1 MAIFPE
7 EMAMTKKTQA
17 TDRERRWRETFE
29 RFARSGLN
37 VRAFCR
43 QESLPE
49 SAFYFWRRELARR
62 DGEIPGQ
69 PKSRRPRTPR
79 RQAKL
84 PEFLPVQVIGPSA
97 PSTGLA
103 LELAGGYVL
112 RLPESISAVRLA
124 EIVAALTSRS
134 AP

>member
-62 DGEIPGQ
+62 DDERPGQ
-69 PKSRRPRTPR
+69 PKSRRPRTSR
-79 RQAKL
+79 CQAKL
-84 PEFLPVQVIGPSA
+84 PEFLPVQVTGPSTLL
-97 PSTGLA
+97 TGLA
-103 LELAGGYVL
+103 LELAGGCVL
-112 RLPESISAVRLA
+112 RLPESSSIARLA
-124 EIVAALTSRS
+124 EIVAALTARP

>member
-62 DGEIPGQ
+62 DGERPSQ
-69 PKSRRPRTPR
+69 PKSRPYSHAIGAVCR
-79 RQAKL
+79 KL
-84 PEFLPVQVIGPSA
+84 IQVIYG
-97 PSTGLA
+97 
-103 LELAGGYVL
+103 VL
-112 RLPESISAVRLA
+112 KSQTPFHFDP
-124 EIVAALTSRS
+124 TN
-134 AP
+134 P